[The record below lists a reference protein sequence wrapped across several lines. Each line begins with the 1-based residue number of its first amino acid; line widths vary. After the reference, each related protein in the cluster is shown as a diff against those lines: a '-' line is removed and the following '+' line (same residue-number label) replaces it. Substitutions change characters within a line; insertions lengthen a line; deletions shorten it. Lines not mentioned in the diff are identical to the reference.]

1 IELFTTSQE
10 RNNNEGD
17 ESERNCTEILYISP
31 RATAEVKKITEIGEY
46 KGEDVCSEVLA
57 LPSGRSSISAQ
68 WFFSYYVVRQLS
80 KYFLGGVIL
89 IHPSDTSPG
98 LTPPTGGWARTV

>member
-1 IELFTTSQE
+1 
-10 RNNNEGD
+10 
-17 ESERNCTEILYISP
+17 
-31 RATAEVKKITEIGEY
+31 
-46 KGEDVCSEVLA
+46 VCSEVLA

-89 IHPSDTSPG
+89 IHVRFYSFYLANQNTHVMMLSSYKFIF
-98 LTPPTGGWARTV
+98 TVYI